1 VTSPYS
7 VGGVTYDGTYRVLFE
22 SDADAT
28 GGVELAINTYLT
40 LDDFFDG
47 ITASSQFSDLN
58 VTSPY
63 SVTQVVVA
71 SVKVF
76 PGNAAVGRG
85 SSVAFEARVSDD
97 AGAPLTGVL
106 VTWSS
111 SAPDV
116 VSVDRMGLAQALSGG
131 VATVEASF
139 QGVVGMATVVVLPPA
154 GFTIRESNGS
164 TTVRETGSRDSLTLV
179 LDAMPST
186 DVGMSVTSQDPGEA
200 TGSPSTLTFTSSN
213 WSTPQTVVVTGVD
226 DPAVDGDQKV
236 LVRISVAA
244 PPGSAYAEVA
254 DQAVEITVL
263 DDDIAD
269 FTLAESDGKT
279 SAREGGAPDT
289 ITVVLAA
296 QPLSAVVFTV
306 TSDDTTDATVS
317 PVQLTFTPLNWN
329 RLQAVAFTAVDDRVR
344 DGSRVRTV
352 TFAVHDSE
360 STAAFRGL
368 RKSVAATT
376 QDNRKRSD

>member
-1 VTSPYS
+1 
-7 VGGVTYDGTYRVLFE
+7 
-22 SDADAT
+22 
-28 GGVELAINTYLT
+28 
-40 LDDFFDG
+40 
-47 ITASSQFSDLN
+47 
-58 VTSPY
+58 
-63 SVTQVVVA
+63 
-71 SVKVF
+71 
-76 PGNAAVGRG
+76 
-85 SSVAFEARVSDD
+85 
-97 AGAPLTGVL
+97 
-106 VTWSS
+106 
-111 SAPDV
+111 
-116 VSVDRMGLAQALSGG
+116 
-131 VATVEASF
+131 
-139 QGVVGMATVVVLPPA
+139 MATVVVLPPA

-360 STAAFRGL
+360 SNAAFRGL